1 MKKSKAIVLG
11 IFTIIPVLYLVFF
24 ITFFVGMLFKAFGG
38 ANPNPPVNL
47 LLLIFPIHFL
57 MMILLIV
64 LLMIY
69 IVNVFNNTSVEP
81 DKRSLW
87 AIVLIFGS
95 IIAMIVYWIVHIWK
109 PICNENKNISVDLN
123 KKIEHVE

>member
-57 MMILLIV
+57 MMILLISFDI
-64 LLMIY
+64 L
-69 IVNVFNNTSVEP
+69 ER
-81 DKRSLW
+81 DKSCKYSAR
-87 AIVLIFGS
+87 
-95 IIAMIVYWIVHIWK
+95 
-109 PICNENKNISVDLN
+109 
-123 KKIEHVE
+123 